1 MCNFFSGY
9 IDKLGNIYDGNGF
22 TDEHSVIA
30 KINNLRDDE
39 QAYYSQNL
47 AKFEAT
53 PPEDTKLW
61 GDFSQW
67 KIIADE
73 RETPEW
79 FDAEKIRAHVAV
91 QVGAMFVRDSRNILL
106 GGCYIFDGKGS
117 NAKRVILGRIIGVIN
132 GANLARANLDG
143 ANLARANLAGANLAG
158 AYLAGANLAGA
169 YLAGWDIDAST
180 GFCTKKK

>member
-9 IDKLGNIYDGNGF
+9 VDKLGNIYDGNGF

-30 KINNLRDDE
+30 KIHNLRDDE

-61 GDFSQW
+61 SDFSQW

-73 RETPEW
+73 RETPDW
-79 FDAEKIRAHVAV
+79 FDAEKIRAHVAI
-91 QVGAMFVRDSRNILL
+91 QVGAMFVRESRGVLL
-106 GGCYIFDGKGS
+106 GGCYIFDGKDAS
-117 NAKRVILGRIIGVIN
+117 AKRVIRGRIVGVIN
-132 GANLARANLDG
+132 GAYLDG
-143 ANLARANLAGANLAG
+143 AYLDGVYLDGVYLDGAYLAG
-158 AYLAGANLAGA
+158 AYLARAN
-169 YLAGWDIDAST
+169 LAGWDIDAST
-180 GFCTKKK
+180 GFCTRKK